1 MPFLSELAVY
11 KYSTPIMF
19 SVLECLPP
27 GFQYGGEGGEGE
39 AGWIEGAAILGSVA
53 VVVLVTAINDY
64 TKEKQF
70 RGLQNKI
77 EQEQKFAVIRC
88 GQVVEIP
95 VAEIVVGDITQ
106 VKYGEYK

>member
-1 MPFLSELAVY
+1 MLIQKGIRFGYENFTRVLSIFLG
-11 KYSTPIMF
+11 
-19 SVLECLPP
+19 CLPE

-77 EQEQKFAVIRC
+77 EQEQKFAVIRN

-106 VKYGEYK
+106 VKYGR